1 MVLGLKSL
9 KDCVK
14 SLWDETSIRYVFSL
28 SFFDFR
34 VKTSKNPDVAEKF
47 RICGAKGMGRAD
59 ALPVP
64 TNRIGGIL
72 TSRGI
77 WGSTLFGY
85 VL

>member
-1 MVLGLKSL
+1 M
-9 KDCVK
+9 
-14 SLWDETSIRYVFSL
+14 
-28 SFFDFR
+28 
-34 VKTSKNPDVAEKF
+34 EKF

-77 WGSTLFGY
+77 WCSTLFGY
-85 VL
+85 NKIDVKKISDAIEDTTNTMYADNRYIELTKEQLDTMQEKE